1 MARILCNQDASEC
14 DNSAGMKVISS
25 EERYGNSLF
34 RVTEDVAM
42 DTDGFEIRR
51 AVVRHNGSAVVM
63 PVDDKRR
70 ILLVRQYRMP
80 AAAKLWE
87 LPAGKIDE
95 GENALQAAKRE
106 LREETGLRA
115 KKWTRLAQ
123 FWPSPGFLG
132 EKMSIFLATELT
144 QGESQ
149 WMEDERIEMRWFTWK
164 EVDALVESNRI
175 IDGKTMIGYLTW
187 KRYHDRAR

>member
-1 MARILCNQDASEC
+1 
-14 DNSAGMKVISS
+14 MKVIST

-34 RVTEDVAM
+34 RVTEDVAV

-63 PVDDKRR
+63 PVDDKRQ

-87 LPAGKIDE
+87 LPAGKIDA

>member
-1 MARILCNQDASEC
+1 
-14 DNSAGMKVISS
+14 MKVISS

-34 RVTEDVAM
+34 RVTEDVAV

-51 AVVRHNGSAVVM
+51 AVVHHNGSAVVM
-63 PVDDKRR
+63 PVDEKRR

-80 AAAKLWE
+80 AQAKLWE
-87 LPAGKIDE
+87 LPAGKIDS

-132 EKMSIFLATELT
+132 EKMAIFLATELT

-149 WMEDERIEMRWFTWK
+149 WMEDERIEMKWFTWK

-175 IDGKTMIGYLTW
+175 IDGKTMIGFLTW